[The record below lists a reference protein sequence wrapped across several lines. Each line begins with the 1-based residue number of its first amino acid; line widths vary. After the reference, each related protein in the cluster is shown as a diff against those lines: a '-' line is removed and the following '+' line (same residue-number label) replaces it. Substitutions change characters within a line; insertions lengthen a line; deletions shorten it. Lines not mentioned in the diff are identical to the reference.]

1 MFAPPSSIVITGEK
15 SREQFEREKQ
25 QRELNARLPKE
36 LCEVDGTSQL
46 IQRIADISHLNEVEA
61 TYHFWERAR
70 AWEPNNRSAFYQQAP
85 CNRRHLEM
93 RIGLNNP
100 PQLTQHARLFSK
112 VTNRCIARL
121 WRRGA
126 DQSFPSPSSADLI
139 QRAPRRLRCGTR
151 GARR

>member
-85 CNRRHLEM
+85 CNRRHLYAVDDLLCEILSSSIM
-93 RIGLNNP
+93 VLPRDP
-100 PQLTQHARLFSK
+100 RPCA
-112 VTNRCIARL
+112 VPRCTA
-121 WRRGA
+121 
-126 DQSFPSPSSADLI
+126 
-139 QRAPRRLRCGTR
+139 
-151 GARR
+151 